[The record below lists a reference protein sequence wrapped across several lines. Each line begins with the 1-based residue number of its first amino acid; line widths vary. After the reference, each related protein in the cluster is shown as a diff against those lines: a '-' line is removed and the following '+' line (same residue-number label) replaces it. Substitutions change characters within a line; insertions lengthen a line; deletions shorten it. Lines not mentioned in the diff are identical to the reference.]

1 MKPSSVKTSAI
12 LVVALCV
19 TASEAKA
26 CGEVMLRTLDTMR
39 FHAFVTKHPATILL
53 YSGEGANHPPAQA
66 AKLHDDLEKAG
77 HKVSIARG
85 PEQLAKA
92 LAMQNYAV
100 IVAPAED
107 IATVTTQAT
116 KASREPTLIPVL
128 DGVADE
134 QQIRAR
140 YPHVVHGDL
149 KELLKTIEE
158 SMKSQ
163 DL

>member
-1 MKPSSVKTSAI
+1 MKPASMKTSAI
-12 LVVALCV
+12 LVVALC
-19 TASEAKA
+19 ASATEVQA

-39 FHAFVTKHPATILL
+39 FHAFVTKHPATVLL
-53 YSGEGANHPPAQA
+53 YSSDSAKYPPAQA
-66 AKLHDDLEKAG
+66 AKLHDGLEKAG
-77 HKVSIARG
+77 HKVSMARG

-92 LAMQNYAV
+92 LATQKYAV
-100 IVAPAED
+100 VIAPAAD
-107 IATVTTQAT
+107 IATVATQAAN
-116 KASREPTLIPVL
+116 ASREPTLIPVL

-140 YPHVVHGDL
+140 YPHVAKGGIQ
-149 KELLKTIEE
+149 ELLKTIEE